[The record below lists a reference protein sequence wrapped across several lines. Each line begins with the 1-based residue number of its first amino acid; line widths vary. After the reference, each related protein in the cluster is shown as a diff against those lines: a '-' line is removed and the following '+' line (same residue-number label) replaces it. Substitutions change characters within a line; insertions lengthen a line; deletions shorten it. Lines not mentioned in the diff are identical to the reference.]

1 MMKKTFA
8 LLLGLAVCSIASA
21 DSLTPV
27 GTATFKNGIR
37 IPAYAINYQDPMAM
51 EYGKTTH
58 DGSCQQNACSFQ
70 FTVPA
75 EQAASLKLLKLGNI
89 AWVLAPKEAVVTR
102 AEVGVNG
109 SAALTIQ
116 SGRATITAYDSSACV
131 GCALSAA
138 SPYFDD
144 AKKEMQETF
153 PGLESARPKKGLKSL
168 RKDKTTAF
176 YSYPANGK
184 TTHGVAKFH
193 DGSQNDDVN
202 FNQLE
207 VTVDNQHK
215 KLATTILNFYYHQNR
230 Y

>member
-1 MMKKTFA
+1 MKKTFA
-8 LLLGLAVCSIASA
+8 LLLGLAVCSLASA
-21 DSLTPV
+21 DTVTPI

-37 IPAYAINYQDPMAM
+37 IPAYAINYQDPMADGTATS
-51 EYGKTTH
+51 E
-58 DGSCQQNACSFQ
+58 GSCQKNNCSFQ

-75 EQAASLKLLKLGNI
+75 EQAPTLKLLKLDGI
-89 AWVLAPKEAVVTR
+89 SWILAPKEASITR

-109 SAALTIQ
+109 SAALTIK

-138 SPYFDD
+138 SPYFDN
-144 AKKEMQETF
+144 ARKEMQETF
-153 PGLESARPKKGLKSL
+153 PDLESTRPKKGLKSV

-184 TTHGVAKFH
+184 ITHGVAKFH
-193 DGSQNDDVN
+193 DGNQNDDVN

-207 VTVDNQHK
+207 VTVDHQNT
-215 KLATTILNFYYHQNR
+215 KLATTILNFYYHQNKR
-230 Y
+230 